1 MGRRD
6 GRASHDLM
14 VKSEIERGGCVR
26 YEPFLK
32 GRRARWQSRSDSSPS
47 RISSLSKTPIDPSHT
62 FCLFCFEINDG
73 IRHVSLQSRL
83 VCIKNKQKRGKTFAN
98 VFVFWIDSFEEKKK
112 IVRVRIDWR
121 LQRRHGVRVGWCGK
135 QFARWSIIGLY
146 RVFRSVCGTLSVR
159 CRRLVYRH
167 ANYKQQSRHTI
178 VWRGTPIPLPHPQTS
193 PFFRYTIFIV

>member
-1 MGRRD
+1 MRTKAEEEKEKEWYNKLHEEVECVAMGRRD

-62 FCLFCFEINDG
+62 FCLFCVEINDG

-83 VCIKNKQKRGKTFAN
+83 VCIKNKKKGAKHLQMCLCFGL
-98 VFVFWIDSFEEKKK
+98 IPLKKK
-112 IVRVRIDWR
+112 R
-121 LQRRHGVRVGWCGK
+121 K
-135 QFARWSIIGLY
+135 LY
-146 RVFRSVCGTLSVR
+146 ECE
-159 CRRLVYRH
+159 
-167 ANYKQQSRHTI
+167 
-178 VWRGTPIPLPHPQTS
+178 
-193 PFFRYTIFIV
+193 